1 MLVTNCGFGWK
12 QGFIPAGE
20 GRGSRSLWAELLG
33 LFARQ
38 GGGGLTASSI
48 CLCLGSANYL
58 CTLGFLPSFSRC
70 FVCATGGI
78 ISERRGTGVQTPLG
92 GG

>member
-1 MLVTNCGFGWK
+1 MLGTNCGFGWK

-20 GRGSRSLWAELLG
+20 GRGTRSLWAELLG
-33 LFARQ
+33 LFAGRE
-38 GGGGLTASSI
+38 GGGLTASSV

-58 CTLGFLPSFSRC
+58 CALGFLLSFSRC

-78 ISERRGTGVQTPLG
+78 ISERCGTGVQTSLG